1 MEVFVATLWLGSF
14 TVFGLWMGKRGSIT
28 QCFTKMMAAGAM
40 LFLTG
45 MKLGADWNI
54 ITEDVGNAIFNCLGG
69 VGPFSVFTI
78 VLVAVIMMSTGV
90 VVSEITRPTSTTH
103 NNVPDGNFYG
113 RGEPTD
119 RDVR

>member
-1 MEVFVATLWLGSF
+1 MEVLIATLWLGAF
-14 TVFGLWMGKRGSIT
+14 TLFGLWMGKRGSIT

-45 MKLGADWNI
+45 LEIGADWNI
-54 ITEDVGNAIFNCLGG
+54 ITKDVGNAIFNCLGG

-78 VLVAVIMMSTGV
+78 IMVAVIMMSTGV
-90 VVSEITRPTSTTH
+90 VVSEIQRQEPSTPFH
-103 NNVPDGNFYG
+103 RDGNDYG